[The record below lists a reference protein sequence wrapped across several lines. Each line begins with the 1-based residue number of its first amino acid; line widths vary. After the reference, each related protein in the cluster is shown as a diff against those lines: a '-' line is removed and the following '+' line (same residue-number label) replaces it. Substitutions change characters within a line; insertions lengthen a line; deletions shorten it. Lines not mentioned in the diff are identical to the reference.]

1 MDKKKLTLDEIGKIL
16 SNRTE
21 YHVIYEVGGK
31 EISQVR
37 DTIERAFSLYCRE
50 NIEQKEKGR
59 LVEIRPNGETIVL
72 RGYGVREV
80 TERKEDSKPI
90 VQREKTQSQN
100 ILQCLLGDMSY
111 DEYANAVR
119 NFAALH
125 GAKCED
131 WGINL

>member
-1 MDKKKLTLDEIGKIL
+1 MGKKLTLEEIEKIL
-16 SNRTE
+16 SNRIE
-21 YHVIYEVGGK
+21 YRVIYEVDGK
-31 EISQVR
+31 EITQVR
-37 DTIERAFSLYCRE
+37 DTIERAYSLYCRD

-59 LVEIRPNGETIVL
+59 LVEIRPDGEEVIL
-72 RGYGVREV
+72 RGYGVSQV

-90 VQREKTQSQN
+90 VQREKAQSKN

>member
-1 MDKKKLTLDEIGKIL
+1 MGKKLTLEEIEKIL
-16 SNRTE
+16 SNRIE
-21 YHVIYEVGGK
+21 YRIIYEVDGK
-31 EISQVR
+31 EITQVR
-37 DTIERAFSLYCRE
+37 DTIERAYSLYCRD
-50 NIEQKEKGR
+50 NIERKEKGR

-72 RGYGVREV
+72 RGYGVSQV

-90 VQREKTQSQN
+90 VQREKTQSKN

-119 NFAALH
+119 KFATMH
-125 GAKCED
+125 GATLED